1 MENVNM
7 RLLVEKWVQIQ
18 ILNLSNYYFSAVYV
32 LIYSVNIMWFSNIL
46 SHTYM

>member
-7 RLLVEKWVQIQ
+7 CPLVEKWVHIQ

-46 SHTYM
+46 CHTFM

>member
-7 RLLVEKWVQIQ
+7 RLHAEKWVPIQ

-32 LIYSVNIMWFSNIL
+32 LIYSVNIM
-46 SHTYM
+46 